1 MAQSVVLLSVTK
13 AEERKRK
20 LKTDSLGKTQRSE
33 SQKGEIAVSMRQLVM
48 ELIGGVGGG
57 KSALHAKSHTKVRQG
72 AGREK
77 GSCVFSIDL
86 SAFNCRQ
93 AANETRPANGTVV
106 RAAAH
111 KFEYFETCFHSLSR
125 AHSPPL
131 PVVSNYSGLCF
142 N

>member
-13 AEERKRK
+13 AEQKKSE

-48 ELIGGVGGG
+48 ELIGGVEGG

-93 AANETRPANGTVV
+93 AANETRPADSRSGTLWYVPQ
-106 RAAAH
+106 RINLNISRHAS
-111 KFEYFETCFHSLSR
+111 THSLALSL
-125 AHSPPL
+125 ASSPCCL
-131 PVVSNYSGLCF
+131 KL
-142 N
+142 